1 MIDIH
6 CIQLSIDLFTNVVIS
21 FRSCLRYNIC
31 FHQVSDTT
39 ILPTDDEVV
48 ATIKELLSTRVRPS
62 VQEDG
67 GDIFYVGFEPIK
79 VSRLTLYSIIF
90 LEVFMLYYSFSLF
103 HHLPWSIYALLFVF
117 FTPSSTLEHLCSINR
132 FLHSIIFLGAF
143 MLCNLSVCLIVSF
156 SASLSLSLS
165 LSLC

>member
-1 MIDIH
+1 M
-6 CIQLSIDLFTNVVIS
+6 
-21 FRSCLRYNIC
+21 
-31 FHQVSDTT
+31 
-39 ILPTDDEVV
+39 
-48 ATIKELLSTRVRPS
+48 RPS

-79 VSRLTLYSIIF
+79 VGWLILDSIIY
-90 LEVFMLYYSFSLF
+90 LGALMLYYSFSLF

-132 FLHSIIFLGAF
+132 FLYSIIFLGAF

-165 LSLC
+165 LSLLVCFFLCQSVYLCVCLSVCLSVCLCVSLSVCMSVCLSVCLFLCLSQ